1 MNSIRTYLFL
11 VSSALLLGLSA
22 QANEFAIVGD
32 AGKWAAGSKL
42 QLESIQRT
50 SVRSLIMPGDNLY
63 SGTYQSTWGPWQK
76 AGFNFDIVAIGNHN
90 GGYAKEVAFFG
101 MPAAFYAESI
111 PGLARFVVLN
121 SDDKKTVNEQMQFLD
136 RELTAAVEP
145 MVFLVYHHPTYN
157 VSSDHT
163 WDERRDF
170 QLALRRRLT
179 QFRKKITAVIIG
191 HDHLAALG
199 HFADVP
205 YILSGASW
213 NIRSD
218 RAVNNIQQG
227 VSVRTDWFFD
237 DVPYWVKLS
246 FTARGRTPQA
256 RVDFIRA
263 SDDQVRCTS
272 FIETGAAAVLGA
284 NCAPAAQT
292 EQQQQQSQP

>member
-1 MNSIRTYLFL
+1 MISFGRFL
-11 VSSALLLGLSA
+11 MVSSTLLVGLAAKAS
-22 QANEFAIVGD
+22 EFAIVGD

-42 QLESIQRT
+42 QLESIQRS

-63 SGTYQSTWGPWQK
+63 SGTYQSAWGPWQK

-90 GGYAKEVAFFG
+90 GGYSKEIAFFG
-101 MPAAFYAESI
+101 MPAAFYAEVI
-111 PGLARFVVLN
+111 PGVARFIVLN
-121 SDDKKTVNEQMQFLD
+121 SDDKKNVNEQMQFLES
-136 RELTAAVEP
+136 ELTTSVEP
-145 MVFLVYHHPTYN
+145 MVFLVYHHPTYT

-170 QLALRRRLT
+170 QQALRRQLT
-179 QFRKKITAVIIG
+179 QFRKKITAVIVG

-199 HFADVP
+199 HFGDLP

-213 NIRSD
+213 NVRSD
-218 RAVNNIQQG
+218 RPVTNIQQG

-246 FTARGRTPQA
+246 LTTAGRTTQA

-263 SDDQVRCTS
+263 GDDQVRCTS
-272 FIETGAAAVLGA
+272 FIETGAAAVLEP
-284 NCAPAAQT
+284 NCSQATPSV
-292 EQQQQQSQP
+292 QQQQSQK